1 MLNLFNETRNI
12 FRKVNSVI
20 TFTPHLNC
28 LAMNQINKQ
37 WVTKKNSLCLL
48 LLLMSFTFVYGQD
61 QDSDSDDHDQDGQ
74 TSSDHS
80 PKMFTERYN
89 AAIMT
94 SYSLP
99 DGMNPDSIPKLDLV
113 RYKPINEKIHK
124 EKIIYAT
131 GDFSETTIYK
141 ETDEYP
147 HWMKQPSKEVIDKN
161 GARIYDSEGKV
172 LAEVDRGDVQKAS
185 YEDNKSGF
193 LMNGYKST
201 PIFVQVS
208 DEMIRKLVQSGID
221 VRRDTITGT
230 IVLRTRGSEIQ
241 YNSGLLTEITKKFS
255 EEGNILNS
263 TEERRFH
270 RNPNGKIVPFLT
282 IEKSRAYLSNG
293 ICIQKTVRTNFSN
306 YHSTDFTN
314 PSIPGITNP
323 VNDPAF
329 VSGIKAYPIPASNIV
344 NIDLPVSNNVT
355 PILVKISVIDAY
367 TKTWLKKEGQLPGT
381 TVTLDINN
389 IPSGL
394 YSIVVEWNGGSKSI
408 HFQKN

>member
-1 MLNLFNETRNI
+1 
-12 FRKVNSVI
+12 
-20 TFTPHLNC
+20 
-28 LAMNQINKQ
+28 MNQIKKQ
-37 WVTKKNSLCLL
+37 WVSKKGSLCLL
-48 LLLMSFTFVYGQD
+48 TLLMSFSLAYGQD
-61 QDSDSDDHDQDGQ
+61 QESNNDPDDDNDSPPAASA
-74 TSSDHS
+74 
-80 PKMFTERYN
+80 PIMFTEKYN
-89 AAIMT
+89 AIIKT
-94 SYSLP
+94 VYSLP
-99 DGMNPDSIPKLDLV
+99 DGVNPDSIPKLDLV
-113 RYKPINEKIHK
+113 RFKPINESIRKT
-124 EKIIYAT
+124 KIIYTT

-141 ETDEYP
+141 ETDEYA
-147 HWMKQPSKEVIDKN
+147 HWMKKPSKEVIDKN
-161 GARIYDSEGKV
+161 GARIYDLEGKI
-172 LAEVDRGDVQKAS
+172 LAEVDRGDVQKES
-185 YEDNKSGF
+185 YNDNKNGF
-193 LMNGYKST
+193 LTNGYKNT

-208 DEMIRKLVQSGID
+208 DEMLRKLTQSGLD
-221 VRRDTITGT
+221 VRRDSVTGT
-230 IVLRTRGSEIQ
+230 ITLRTRGTEIQ
-241 YNSGLLTEITKKFS
+241 YNSSLLFQITKKFN